1 MKTLSNI
8 SSRFS
13 MGNNKKLKRGEQGE
27 QIVAAVLDSDKS
39 FHRIINNLVLLGDNE
54 VSHQIDHIL
63 IRNNGIFVI
72 ETKNYYGTITGQ
84 EDDSYWKKT
93 FPIKG
98 KIKTETF
105 HNPLKQNQSHIRMI
119 KRIIGKDYP
128 IYCFVVFIQN
138 NADGID
144 LFNVCGPQDILK
156 RINLITIDK
165 SLSETIIESIY
176 HTLLYSEADVNDEM
190 HLENI
195 KRAIKSR
202 REHQKE
208 LRIAI
213 EKKICPDCGGILS
226 IVSGGL
232 KCTKCQKFIKI

>member
-1 MKTLSNI
+1 
-8 SSRFS
+8 
-13 MGNNKKLKRGEQGE
+13 MGNNRKLKRGEQGE
-27 QIVAAVLDSDKS
+27 QIVAGVLDSDKS
-39 FHRIINNLVLLGDNE
+39 FHRLINNLVLLGVNQ

-63 IRNNGIFVI
+63 IRSNGIFVI
-72 ETKNYYGTITGQ
+72 ETKNYYGVISGQ

-98 KIKTETF
+98 KVKTETF
-105 HNPLKQNQSHIRMI
+105 HNPLKQNLSHRRMI

-165 SLSETIIESIY
+165 PLSEATIESIY
-176 HTLLYSEADVNDEM
+176 NTLLYSEADVNDEM
-190 HLENI
+190 HLANI
-195 KRAIKSR
+195 KKTIKER
-202 REHQKE
+202 RDYQKE
-208 LRIAI
+208 LRVVI
-213 EKKICPDCGGILS
+213 EKKICPECGGILS

-232 KCTKCQKFIKI
+232 KCTKCKKLIKV